1 MSCLVG
7 LLRPNRRSPVSISD
21 KEPSQNNSLRFGP
34 DALNAPARASVGLV
48 AVLILLTSISLPAFG
63 ANAILSQTVA
73 GGSIRFDLDFVS
85 LQPGGDTL
93 TRGTLHFFLSTT
105 EATKVY
111 EQSFGEQM
119 ITNGIDYQPHN
130 FVYNWTT
137 SVETSF
143 ETPDDDLA
151 RITQVRFDGR
161 ATTYGVQVIHWTAD
175 GQYMATNNPYLVLP
189 QGLQYESF
197 TLTHELARQSS
208 VTESDVFSA
217 FYPSVYSERLAFLQN
232 LTKVPYGG
240 QDVSPF
246 QVKGEVNYIGTDI
259 KGSLRLVTGDLLE
272 RTLAFRVTRLKIVG
286 GTITGDL
293 LRPGSATDELYIISI
308 VSILSESERA
318 SGVNSARLIQF
329 YYFPESLL
337 LGELQTRGSVQW
349 QKGISA
355 VRIPVNMGEDYRVV
369 AEGQLTDLFKLQS
382 EVNSLEQNLSNVRSE
397 NTKLLQRVNSL
408 EAQIGDQS
416 NEITFLLI
424 STAAILAIG
433 GVLFATMLKRRRD
446 SKFTHQ
452 PT

>member
-1 MSCLVG
+1 MLTRARVAFFSV
-7 LLRPNRRSPVSISD
+7 LLLLISIPHSTFAASTLSP
-21 KEPSQNNSLRFGP
+21 ELG
-34 DALNAPARASVGLV
+34 
-48 AVLILLTSISLPAFG
+48 
-63 ANAILSQTVA
+63 
-73 GGSIRFDLDFVS
+73 GGSVRFDLDFIS
-85 LQPGGDTL
+85 LQPSGDTL
-93 TRGTLHFFLSTT
+93 TRGTLHVSLSSSK
-105 EATKVY
+105 AIKVY
-111 EQSFGEQM
+111 ERPFGEDVV
-119 ITNGIDYQPHN
+119 TNGISYQPRN

-143 ETPDDDLA
+143 ETPDDMLG
-151 RITQVRFDGR
+151 RIRHVRFDGR
-161 ATTYGVQVIHWTAD
+161 ATTYGVQVIHWIAN

-189 QGLQYESF
+189 QGLQYESI
-197 TLTHELARQSS
+197 TLTHELARESS
-208 VTESDVFSA
+208 VTESDIFSA
-217 FYPSVYSERLAFLQN
+217 FYQSVHPERLTFLQN

-240 QDVSPF
+240 EDVSPF
-246 QVKGEVNYIGTDI
+246 EVTGEVNYIGTDI

-318 SGVNSARLIQF
+318 SGVNLARLIQF

-337 LGELQTRGSVQW
+337 LGELSSQGSVQW

-355 VRIPVNMGEDYRVV
+355 VHIPVNMGEDYRPV
-369 AEGQLTDLFKLQS
+369 AEKQLTDLYSLASQ
-382 EVNSLEQNLSNVRSE
+382 VNSLGRNLSNVRSE
-397 NTKLLQRVNSL
+397 NARLLERVNSL
-408 EAQIGDQS
+408 QAQVSTQS

-433 GVLFATMLKRRRD
+433 GVLFATMLKRRRN
-446 SKFTHQ
+446 SKLAHQ